1 MCIPSLRMGRPS
13 LRAGKHERR
22 YRMLILKLALRN
34 ILGAGI
40 RTWLNVVALS
50 FSFVA
55 IIFMQGMYNGMNDQ
69 VERAT
74 IEALYGGG
82 QFWFK
87 AYDPYDP
94 LSLTD
99 AHAVLPAD
107 LDSLIKNNEATP
119 ILIRQAAIYPDGR
132 FRNILLKGIDPK
144 QNILSLPSFL
154 LTGGQ
159 GSIPALIGSRM
170 AKSIG
175 LHKGDELTVQWRD
188 IHGTFDARDV
198 RIVEVMKTSVQEID
212 NEQIWI
218 PLDRMQS
225 LTTMP
230 DQATIVVL
238 KNNVQISKQ
247 IGGWEFRSLDYLLHD
262 IHALVRSKTIQGS
275 ILYTILLFLAMLAI
289 FDTQVLSIFR
299 RKKEMG
305 TLMALG
311 MTRTKIIA
319 LFTLEGSLHGVF
331 AAIVAAAYGIP
342 FLDFASRTGMALP
355 GALDNAGFALG
366 EKLFPVYSAG
376 LVAGTALLVLF
387 VTTIVSFLPTRKIA
401 RLKPTDALRGRLS

>member
-1 MCIPSLRMGRPS
+1 
-13 LRAGKHERR
+13 
-22 YRMLILKLALRN
+22 MLILKLALRN
-34 ILGAGI
+34 ILGAGL

-55 IIFMQGMYNGMNDQ
+55 IIFLQGMYNGMNDQ

-74 IEALYGGG
+74 IDALYGGG
-82 QFWFK
+82 QFWVK

-94 LSLTD
+94 LTLTD
-99 AHAVLPAD
+99 AHAAIPAE
-107 LDSLIKNNEATP
+107 LQALVKNNEATP
-119 ILIRQAAIYPDGR
+119 ILICQAMIYPEGR
-132 FRNILLKGIDPK
+132 FRNILIKGIDSN
-144 QNILSLPSFL
+144 QSVLSIPSFL
-154 LTGGQ
+154 LKSDQ

-188 IHGTFDARDV
+188 VHGTFDAREV
-198 RIVEVMKTSVQEID
+198 KIVEVMKTTVQEID

-218 PLDRMQS
+218 SLDRLQS

-230 DQATIVVL
+230 GQVTMVVL
-238 KNNVQISKQ
+238 KNNVQQPKQ
-247 IGGWEFRSLDYLLHD
+247 LAGWEFRSLNYLLQD
-262 IHALVRSKTIQGS
+262 IHALFRSKTIQGS
-275 ILYTILLFLAMLAI
+275 VLYVILLFLAMLAI

-311 MTRTKIIA
+311 MTRLKIIA
-319 LFTLEGSLHGVF
+319 LFTLEGAFHGVL

-342 FLDFASRTGMALP
+342 LLNYVARTGIALP
-355 GALDNAGFALG
+355 GALDNAGIALG
-366 EKLFPVYSAG
+366 EKLFPTYSAG
-376 LVAGTALLVLF
+376 LIAGTTLLVLL
-387 VTTIVSFLPTRKIA
+387 VTTIVSFLPTRKISN
-401 RLKPTDALRGRLS
+401 LKPTDALRGKFS

>member
-1 MCIPSLRMGRPS
+1 
-13 LRAGKHERR
+13 
-22 YRMLILKLALRN
+22 MLIPKLALRN
-34 ILGAGI
+34 LLGAGL

-55 IIFMQGMYNGMNDQ
+55 IIFLQGMYNGMNDQ

-74 IEALYGGG
+74 IDALYGGG
-82 QFWFK
+82 QFWVK

-94 LSLTD
+94 LTLAD
-99 AHAVLPAD
+99 AHASIPAE
-107 LDSLIKNNEATP
+107 LQALVENNEATP
-119 ILIRQAAIYPDGR
+119 ILICQAMIYPEGR
-132 FRNILLKGIDPK
+132 FRNILLKGIDSN
-144 QNILSLPSFL
+144 QSVLSIPSFL
-154 LTGGQ
+154 LMNNN

-188 IHGTFDARDV
+188 VHGTFDAREVKIAD
-198 RIVEVMKTSVQEID
+198 VMKTSVQEID

-218 PLDRMQS
+218 SLDRLQS

-230 DQATIVVL
+230 GQATMVVL
-238 KNNVQISKQ
+238 KNNVQPPKQ
-247 IGGWEFRSLDYLLHD
+247 LAGWEFRDLNYLLQD
-262 IHALVRSKTIQGS
+262 IHALFRSKTIQGS
-275 ILYTILLFLAMLAI
+275 VLYVILLFLAMLAI

-311 MTRTKIIA
+311 MTRLKIIA
-319 LFTLEGSLHGVF
+319 LFTLEGAFHGVL

-342 FLDFASRTGMALP
+342 LLNYIARTGIALP
-355 GALDNAGFALG
+355 GALDNAGIALG
-366 EKLFPVYSAG
+366 EKLFPTYSAG
-376 LVAGTALLVLF
+376 LIAGTTLLVLL
-387 VTTIVSFLPTRKIA
+387 VTTLVSFLPTRKIA
-401 RLKPTDALRGRLS
+401 NLKPTDALRGKFS